1 MRWLR
6 LGGAVCI
13 LAAFL
18 RPGPA
23 AAVGPADGPGCLGVT
38 VAECVQWL
46 RATMTLDESFLAGA
60 MASRYQ
66 VDVNGRPL
74 GSGLV
79 AVNGKVPERPEQ
91 FVILLHLGPGDIVR
105 RVESNLTTRLTDART
120 EPVYDQSGLYQIVW
134 RLLGRRCAGITRL
147 DLYRF
152 FENSVKP
159 LIRQEQKDLSKGLWG
174 VHRLHSRA
182 AGVPYCG
189 VRFGYTGLTEWR
201 GSADIRS
208 GRNFKEFSSIELE

>member
-6 LGGAVCI
+6 ICGAVYVLMAC
-13 LAAFL
+13 L
-18 RPGPA
+18 RPAPA
-23 AAVGPADGPGCLGVT
+23 AALGPADGPGCLGVS
-38 VAECVQWL
+38 VGECVQWL
-46 RATMTLDESFLAGA
+46 RATMTLDERFLAEA
-60 MASRYQ
+60 LARRHE

-79 AVNGKVPERPEQ
+79 VVNGQLPERPGQ
-91 FVILLHLGPGDIVR
+91 FVILLRLGPGDIVR
-105 RVESNLTTRLTDART
+105 RVESNLVASLIGART
-120 EPVYDQSGLYQIVW
+120 ESGYDRSGLYQIVW
-134 RLLGRRCAGITRL
+134 RVLGRRCAGMAKL

-159 LIRQEQKDLSKGLWG
+159 QIRQEQQNLSKGLWG
-174 VHRLHSRA
+174 MHRLVSRA

-189 VRFGYTGLTEWR
+189 IRFGYTGLTEWR
-201 GSADIRS
+201 GSSDIRS